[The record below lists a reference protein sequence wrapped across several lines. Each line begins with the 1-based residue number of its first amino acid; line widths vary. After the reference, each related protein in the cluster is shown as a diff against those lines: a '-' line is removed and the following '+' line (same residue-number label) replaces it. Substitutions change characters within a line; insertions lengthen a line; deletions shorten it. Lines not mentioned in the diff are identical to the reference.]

1 MCTDFSIKAL
11 TLDPDNKTIP
21 VIGRSMELGP
31 NLKSELFF
39 RAEGFKYTQMAAH
52 SLEKLSRDIDSTKF
66 IVRSDI
72 NKITPKLLTWSG
84 QYNFIALNGFATE
97 ISKALQPDSAKKITK
112 NQDDLYS
119 DIATNG
125 MNDQGLTTGAM
136 VFAKSEYQNP
146 FDEHDKLIPSKG
158 IIFYPSITTWI
169 LSNCATC
176 QDVIDSLQYG
186 SLTINSNG
194 SCLVESQVEN
204 KHKVLVA
211 NPFVPSS
218 VPSAMNFHFPV
229 HDAQGNS
236 IVLEYVKGQLQIT
249 DLNPI
254 GALTNDPVIGWHQ
267 ENVINNYVNLVPFN
281 FQNDLGVPDTPSVTT
296 YKQAAYKFQ
305 SFSHAQGTGFSGL
318 PGSSTP
324 VDRFVRASIM
334 SNFSFPVFQLL
345 NQKEIDEVNAFKKS
359 ANDYAKLYSEQVP
372 IEADIEVGKA
382 DATTLAF
389 HILNTVDIP
398 LGTSRDSKGK
408 SIHDYT
414 QWGTVS
420 DLVNK
425 TFSVRMYQSPQVFEF
440 DLKQLNF
447 KGLESCVYKLDDH
460 IQSVNLTDAVNQ
472 LATLKQQTK
481 LEETV

>member
-11 TLDPDNKTIP
+11 TLDPNKIIP

-39 RAEGFKYTQMAAH
+39 RGKGFSYKQMAAH
-52 SLEKLSRDIDSTKF
+52 SLERLLKDKDRTQFIPRADIKR
-66 IVRSDI
+66 II
-72 NKITPKLLTWSG
+72 PNLLTWTG
-84 QYNFIALNGFATE
+84 KYNFMALNGFATE
-97 ISKALQPDSAKKITK
+97 ISQALQGAAKKSSED
-112 NQDDLYS
+112 NDDLYS
-119 DIATNG
+119 NIATNG
-125 MNDQGLTTGAM
+125 MNDQGLTTGTM
-136 VFAKSEYQNP
+136 VLAQSVYQNP
-146 FDEHDKLIPSKG
+146 FDEDAKPVASKG
-158 IIFYPSITTWI
+158 VVFYQSITTWI

-194 SCLVESQVEN
+194 SSLVESHVKN
-204 KHKVLVA
+204 KDKILVA
-211 NPFVPSS
+211 NPFEPSS

-254 GALTNDPVIGWHQ
+254 GALTNDPLIGWQQ
-267 ENVINNYVNLVPFN
+267 ENVINNYVNVVPFN
-281 FQNDLGVPDTPSVTT
+281 FQDDEGVPDTPSIKT

-324 VDRFVRASIM
+324 VDRFVRASM
-334 SNFSFPVFQLL
+334 MTNFSFPVFQLL
-345 NQKEIDEVNAFKKS
+345 TQKEIDEANKFKKS
-359 ANDYAKLYSEQVP
+359 CNCCAQMYREQAP
-372 IEADIEVGKA
+372 IDADIAVGKA

-398 LGTSRDSKGK
+398 LGTSRDSRGK
-408 SIHDYT
+408 SVHDYT
-414 QWGTVS
+414 QWVTVS
-420 DLVNK
+420 DLTNR

-440 DLKQLNF
+440 DLQKLDF
-447 KGLESCVYKLDDH
+447 KGLESILYKLDDY
-460 IQSVNLTDAVNQ
+460 IQSLDLTEAVNQ
-472 LATLKQQTK
+472 LATLQQPT
-481 LEETV
+481 EEII